1 MKIFSGTANRDL
13 AEKVCSHLDKKLSDI
28 NISKFSDGEIKLVI
42 NENVRKKECYII
54 QPTGPS
60 ENSSP
65 NDNYIELFIL
75 IDALKR
81 GSASSVTVVM
91 PYYGYERQD
100 RKDYSRAPISA
111 RVMATCLE
119 SLGVDRVITFDLHA
133 GQIQGF
139 FSSNTPLDNLYLES
153 YFLKY
158 IRKKIIKNMDNL
170 DDLVMVAPDEGG
182 MKRAVRMANKLC
194 VSTATI
200 YKERNIPNQISR
212 MVLMGDVKGK
222 ICIIVDDIID
232 TAGTACKAA
241 EVLKENGALGIYMFV
256 SHGILSGPA
265 IERITN
271 SNFDKVIISN
281 TLDQTYKELGEK
293 IEVIDISWMCSEAM
307 KRSVFGE
314 SLKELYDKN
323 IDDDDNDT
331 R

>member
-1 MKIFSGTANRDL
+1 MKVFSGTANEEL
-13 AEKVCSHLDKKLSDI
+13 AGKICEYLDTKLSDI

-42 NENVRKKECYII
+42 NENVRKQDCFII

-60 ENSSP
+60 KSSSP
-65 NDNYIELFIL
+65 NDNYMELFIF

-81 GSASSVTVVM
+81 GSANSVTVVM

-111 RVMATCLE
+111 RVTATCLE
-119 SLGVDRVITFDLHA
+119 SLGVDRIITFDLHA

-153 YFLKY
+153 YFVKY
-158 IRKKIIKNMDNL
+158 IKKKIIKDMDNI

-182 MKRAVRMANKLC
+182 VKRAVRMANKLC

-200 YKERNIPNQISR
+200 YKERNAPNQIST
-212 MVLMGDVKGK
+212 MVLMGNVSNK
-222 ICIIVDDIID
+222 ICVIVDDIID

-241 EVLKENGALGIYMFV
+241 EVLKEHGALGIYLFA

-265 IERITN
+265 IERINN
-271 SNFDKVIISN
+271 SNFDKVIVSN
-281 TLDQTYKELGEK
+281 TLDQSYKELGDK
-293 IEVIDISWMCSEAM
+293 IEVMDISWMCAEAM
-307 KRSVFGE
+307 RRSLFGE

-323 IDDDDNDT
+323 IEDSIY

>member
-232 TAGTACKAA
+232 TSGTACKAA

-323 IDDDDNDT
+323 IDDDDNET

>member
-1 MKIFSGTANRDL
+1 M
-13 AEKVCSHLDKKLSDI
+13 
-28 NISKFSDGEIKLVI
+28 
-42 NENVRKKECYII
+42 
-54 QPTGPS
+54 
-60 ENSSP
+60 
-65 NDNYIELFIL
+65 ELFIL

-81 GSASSVTVVM
+81 GSANSVTVVM

-119 SLGVDRVITFDLHA
+119 SLGVDRIITFDLHA

-153 YFLKY
+153 YFVKY
-158 IRKKIIKNMDNL
+158 IRKKIINDI

-182 MKRAVRMANKLC
+182 VKRAVRMANKLC

-200 YKERNIPNQISR
+200 YKERNAPNEISK
-212 MVLMGDVKGK
+212 MVLMGNVRNK
-222 ICIIVDDIID
+222 ICVIVDDIID

-241 EVLKENGALGIYMFV
+241 EVLRENGALGIYMFV

-281 TLDQTYKELGEK
+281 TLDQDFKELGDK
-293 IEVIDISWMCSEAM
+293 IEVIDISWMCAEAM
-307 KRSVFGE
+307 KRSLFGE

-323 IDDDDNDT
+323 IDDSIY

>member
-1 MKIFSGTANRDL
+1 MKIFSGTANEGL
-13 AEKVCSHLDKKLSDI
+13 AIKICEYLDTKLSDI

-42 NENVRKKECYII
+42 NENVRKQDCFII

-60 ENSSP
+60 KNSSP
-65 NDNYIELFIL
+65 NDNYMELFIL

-81 GSASSVTVVM
+81 GSANSVTVVM

-119 SLGVDRVITFDLHA
+119 SLGVDRIITFDLHA

-153 YFLKY
+153 YFVKY
-158 IRKKIIKNMDNL
+158 IRKKIINDMN
-170 DDLVMVAPDEGG
+170 DLVMVAPDEGG
-182 MKRAVRMANKLC
+182 VKRAVRMANKLC

-200 YKERNIPNQISR
+200 YKERNAPNEISK
-212 MVLMGDVKGK
+212 MVLMGNVRNK
-222 ICIIVDDIID
+222 ICVIVDDIID

-241 EVLKENGALGIYMFV
+241 EVLRENGALGIYMFV

-281 TLDQTYKELGEK
+281 TLDQDFKELGDK
-293 IEVIDISWMCSEAM
+293 IEVIDISWMCAEAM
-307 KRSVFGE
+307 KRSLFGE

-323 IDDDDNDT
+323 IDDSIY

>member
-60 ENSSP
+60 KNSSP

-323 IDDDDNDT
+323 IDDDDNET